1 MICNVSQ
8 YRRWRNENLYCIP
21 PGVLDEGVSFV
32 REGFIRLNK
41 FLDSLESKCK
51 PRLKILS
58 AGGSDAKYRIHR
70 DGIYAPYV
78 LTVNDLQYSDSGSYY
93 CCLPSNCSNDV
104 KNNCQRFVLGVRG
117 KKQFIV
123 PSICRRWNGERELNL
138 GSVSDQVIAP
148 GRGGGGIPQDGDGD
162 IVISLFDLTYGG
174 HKGNLVFSL
183 GVKLK

>member
-58 AGGSDAKYRIHR
+58 AGGSDAKYSIHR

-123 PSICRRWNGERELNL
+123 PSICRRWNGERTQSWVGQRPSYRPEE
-138 GSVSDQVIAP
+138 
-148 GRGGGGIPQDGDGD
+148 GGGGIPYDGDGD

>member
-32 REGFIRLNK
+32 REGFIRLSK
-41 FLDSLESKCK
+41 FLDSLESRCK

-117 KKQFIV
+117 RKQFIV
-123 PSICRRWNGERELNL
+123 PSICKRLNGEGELNL
-138 GSVSDQVIAP
+138 GSVTGQ
-148 GRGGGGIPQDGDGD
+148 GRGGGKPYDRKGKV
-162 IVISLFDLTYGG
+162 VIRPFPTVLRNF
-174 HKGNLVFSL
+174 
-183 GVKLK
+183 